1 MGNALARYRSRKNRR
16 VLLVGLD
23 AAGKTTLLFRLYAGK
38 TLNTIP
44 TVGFN
49 MKTVR
54 IQGLNMNIWDVG
66 GQDQL
71 REFWRHHFT
80 GTQGVV
86 FVVDAADQD
95 RLTDAKAEFEKV
107 VTDESSSLTLQCSS
121 WPTSRTHPTPRRP
134 QNWSASSTS
143 RKCAGIENGMSNLP
157 RLPQAMVWRKH
168 LRGWQITWSHFSCE
182 EQANTNFMYLSIL

>member
-107 VTDESSSLTLQCSS
+107 VTDEQLANAAVLILANKQDTPNATPPAELERIFNVKEVCRDRKWHVQPTTLTSGDGVEEAFAWLAD
-121 WPTSRTHPTPRRP
+121 
-134 QNWSASSTS
+134 N
-143 RKCAGIENGMSNLP
+143 
-157 RLPQAMVWRKH
+157 MVA
-168 LRGWQITWSHFSCE
+168 L
-182 EQANTNFMYLSIL
+182 